1 MGPSLQWH
9 LGGGAGGIKNFMEHL
24 MEPMAA
30 GFKDLR
36 NPDVTPELKRTIT
49 EGVLQAAGGHS
60 VEELADEENKL
71 LVGLI
76 RLRALQAGR

>member
-9 LGGGAGGIKNFMEHL
+9 LGGGAGGIKHFMVHL

-30 GFKDLR
+30 GFKNLGD
-36 NPDVTPELKRTIT
+36 PDVTPELKKAIT
-49 EGVLQAAGGHS
+49 EGVLRVAGDHS
-60 VEELADEENKL
+60 VEELAQDENKL

-76 RLRALQAGR
+76 RLRAQQARR